1 MTFITILEKMPGQIF
16 DDDAEPGVLM
26 APQICLVS
34 STRAHPRG
42 TARLCSSGAP
52 PPPRTRGHVRLTGG
66 MGGSAS
72 VQKDRGADLLKEQP
86 KWLKAQASRLG
97 LPALMY
103 PACAMHL

>member
-1 MTFITILEKMPGQIF
+1 
-16 DDDAEPGVLM
+16 
-26 APQICLVS
+26 
-34 STRAHPRG
+34 
-42 TARLCSSGAP
+42 
-52 PPPRTRGHVRLTGG
+52 

-86 KWLKAQASRLG
+86 NWLKAQASRLG